1 MSGQK
6 SDMKN
11 VSEMARGRNEQENKS
26 GRKKLGADHA
36 PSEIR
41 WLKTIKSIAIE
52 GTYS

>member
-11 VSEMARGRNEQENKS
+11 VSEMARGRNGQENKS
-26 GRKKLGADHA
+26 GKKLGADHA